1 MFTYGS
7 LLLMVGYTN
16 IGLQQ
21 ITGLKGARTIWLA
34 LSQSV
39 ALAIGNYLLKFL
51 LRKFNI
57 RTILFF
63 SYVVVFICLIL
74 ISQLDHLSG
83 AVGSDPSR
91 VSQTRA
97 LVLYLI
103 ITFIFGLGLAPT
115 APINSIYLATH
126 FQGKKRA
133 GYLSASSGV
142 YSLGG
147 GIIPL
152 AFAALIYHLQVNA
165 SFDHLRFFYYI
176 AIGLAVFGMMMSCAT
191 FHQAT
196 RESLHLKNLATDA
209 DGCEK
214 NFFTRRSFMLIT
226 TLVVVMFSFFM
237 LSETFGNYSLTNF
250 IQNSQN
256 DAGAN
261 AKIIAT
267 QCGGLFLVVQGIWRC
282 TSGVTFAKW
291 FRYRTFLSVST
302 FFIMAAFSCLTAHI
316 LDYSLYYGFLV
327 AFLLGIGVGNM
338 WSIMLAYVT
347 AIDNKKASF
356 MGVVVNTTTMAST
369 ALFQLV
375 GAYLY
380 LLNPTVEVVVGI
392 ASAVILLG
400 FIWLL
405 SWYLKYLHHPHED
418 DVYHQRTTTAQVLPA
433 EQLKDC

>member
-63 SYVVVFICLIL
+63 SYVVVFICLVL
-74 ISQLDHLSG
+74 ISQLDYLSG
-83 AVGSDPSR
+83 AVGSNPSR
-91 VSQTRA
+91 TSQTRA

-103 ITFIFGLGLAPT
+103 ITFVFGLGLAPT
-115 APINSIYLATH
+115 APINSIYLATR
-126 FQGKKRA
+126 FKGKKRA
-133 GYLSASSGV
+133 SFLSASSGV

-176 AIGLAVFGMMMSCAT
+176 AIGLAVFGMIMSCAT
-191 FHQAT
+191 FHQTAPDT
-196 RESLHLKNLATDA
+196 LHLKNLTKHETAVKD
-209 DGCEK
+209 
-214 NFFTRRSFMLIT
+214 FFTRRSFMLIT

-256 DAGAN
+256 DDGAN

-282 TSGVTFAKW
+282 TSGLTFAKW

-302 FFIMAAFSCLTAHI
+302 FFIITAFSCLTAHI
-316 LDYSLYYGFLV
+316 LNYSLYYGFLV

-347 AIDNKKASF
+347 AIDNKKAPF
-356 MGVVVNTTTMAST
+356 MGVVVNTTTMATT

-375 GAYLY
+375 GSYLY
-380 LLNPTVEVVVGI
+380 LLNPTVEVAVGI
-392 ASAVILLG
+392 ASAVVLLG
-400 FIWLL
+400 LIWLL

-418 DVYHQRTTTAQVLPA
+418 DVYHQRSRAMQVLPA